1 MGTVGL
7 VEIKAN
13 EVTLPTRRLS
23 VAEYY
28 RMGDAGIL
36 TEDDR
41 VELVEGEM
49 IQIPPIGSRHAYVV
63 DQLTRIF
70 VKQVPDNYRARIRNP
85 IHLDEYSEV
94 QPDLSLLK
102 ACDYTHAHPTPADV
116 ILLIEVMESSGAYD
130 RRVKAPLYARHGIPE
145 LWLFDLAGCKV
156 EVRRAAS
163 ADGYREALQA
173 GRCETLSPPASPDFG
188 VSLDSLLP

>member
-7 VEIKAN
+7 LEIKAN

-41 VELVEGEM
+41 VELVEGEV
-49 IQIPPIGSRHAYVV
+49 IQMPPIGSRHAYVV
-63 DQLTRIF
+63 DELTRIF
-70 VKQVPDNYRARIRNP
+70 VKQVPDNYRVRIQNP

-102 ACDYTHAHPTPADV
+102 ARDYTHAHPTPADV
-116 ILLIEVMESSGAYD
+116 ILLIEVMESSAAYD

-145 LWLFDLAGCKV
+145 LWLFDLAGCTV
-156 EVRRAAS
+156 EVHRVAS
-163 ADGYREALQA
+163 ADGYREVLQA
-173 GRCETLSPPASPDFG
+173 GKGEMLAPLALPNLKVP
-188 VSLDSLLP
+188 LDSLLP